1 MALICALEVIPERL
15 KVGVAD
21 ILSLKVAVIVT
32 TSELETRLSESVSVS
47 ITVGTELSIVN
58 VILSVPAYALPD
70 KSVPEAVAV
79 VEVRVVETVQAYVQ
93 TLSEMVA
100 FISVLEVIPER
111 LKVGVVDILSLKV
124 AVIVTTS
131 ELETRLSE
139 SVSVSITVGTELS
152 IVNVILSVPAYALP
166 DKSVPET
173 VAVVEVTRE
182 PETVHVYDHSLEGN
196 DCSNNTFVSTPP
208 LSDKVGVTDRASEKP
223 TIILKESPFLIG
235 ALRVGFVWISKLKS
249 FECPPIFA
257 EFEG

>member
-1 MALICALEVIPERL
+1 MALINTLEVIPERL
-15 KVGVAD
+15 KVGVAA
-21 ILSLKVAVIVT
+21 ILSEKVAVIIT
-32 TSELETRLSESVSVS
+32 TSESEIISSESVSVNV
-47 ITVGTELSIVN
+47 TVG
-58 VILSVPAYALPD
+58 SV
-70 KSVPEAVAV
+70 
-79 VEVRVVETVQAYVQ
+79 
-93 TLSEMVA
+93 
-100 FISVLEVIPER
+100 
-111 LKVGVVDILSLKV
+111 
-124 AVIVTTS
+124 
-131 ELETRLSE
+131 
-139 SVSVSITVGTELS
+139 LS

-196 DCSNNTFVSTPP
+196 DCSNYTFVSTPP

-249 FECPPIFA
+249 FEYPPIFA